1 LLGTQ
6 NLNTTRLYVNSIKNC
21 VWKNKRLMLTKIY
34 SNSDIYQTN
43 FRLQNFKITRA
54 LKIHAKKLLVA
65 YYVKNVQK
73 LKSIPTNY

>member
-1 LLGTQ
+1 
-6 NLNTTRLYVNSIKNC
+6 
-21 VWKNKRLMLTKIY
+21 MLTKIY